1 MQGLK
6 AEREENDGEVVGHV
20 DYVSGNVSR
29 FEKIA
34 TEQLG
39 SWGRRRS
46 AGQAGVMNLAR
57 L

>member
-1 MQGLK
+1 MQRWK
-6 AEREENDGEVVGHV
+6 AEREENDGVTVGTV
-20 DYVSGNVSR
+20 DYISGNASR